1 MKTLPDAALQQSLQT
16 PRPIVV
22 VANDQ
27 PDGSELAEH
36 WHQHGQ
42 LIHAISG
49 VMIVRTAR
57 GEWVVPIG
65 HAVWVP
71 PQLRHRI
78 GAVGD
83 VRMRTVFV
91 AGGACAAMPQDC
103 RAIEVSLLLREL
115 ILHAVRIPASY
126 APEGRDQR
134 IMALILDEIRAAP
147 VLSLHLP
154 MPQHARAAQLC
165 ARLIQSP
172 AQAAT
177 LTGWAAELHM
187 NERTF
192 ARLFKRETGLTFGAW
207 CRHTRL
213 LLSLPRLAQGDAIL
227 EVALDHGYDSPSAFA
242 AVFRKTFGVS
252 PSAYFRKAEAPD

>member
-1 MKTLPDAALQQSLQT
+1 MKTLSDSALQQSLAT

-22 VANDQ
+22 VATDQ
-27 PDGSELAEH
+27 PDGSDLAEH
-36 WHQHGQ
+36 WHRHGQ

-57 GEWVVPIG
+57 GDWVVPIG
-65 HAVWVP
+65 RAVWVP
-71 PQLRHRI
+71 PLMKHSI
-78 GAVGD
+78 GTVGD

-91 AGGACAAMPQDC
+91 AEDARPGLPPDC

-115 ILHAVRIPASY
+115 ILHAVRIPPAY
-126 APEGRDQR
+126 ALEGRDQR
-134 IMALILDEIRAAP
+134 VMELILDEIQSAP

-154 MPQHARAAQLC
+154 MPQHARTARLC
-165 ARLIQSP
+165 TRLIQNP
-172 AQAAT
+172 AAPAT
-177 LTGWAAELHM
+177 LEGWAGELHM
-187 NERTF
+187 NSRTF
-192 ARLFKRETGLTFGAW
+192 ARLFKRETGMTFGAW

-213 LLSLPRLAQGDAIL
+213 LLSLPRLAQGDPIL

-252 PSAYFRKAEAPD
+252 PSAYFRQT